1 MYFSIGISTILL
13 LSLVLIEIDILDLFV
28 VSYL

>member
-13 LSLVLIEIDILDLFV
+13 LSLVLIEIDIFDLLV